1 MQKDQAS
8 VKALPIFWWVR
19 VSAGSGWL
27 WSCMYLR
34 VIVSFFHL
42 ASISWILGWMMC
54 ITRPGVMWCWWIKC
68 RAVCMLDNYSTMW
81 AVAWALKW
89 LLERHHSHL
98 WAQSSHDLFLPKTR
112 SIKTTHDDDDDY
124 NDDDDDVCTRMCA
137 HVCVQVGM
145 HVPLCTWRLEDDFGE
160 SSSPFTL
167 LRLSLYFC
175 WTLYSRLAGLWA
187 FGQFSHFCLPS
198 LIGLL
203 GLQMRTAACGLL
215 QMSSGTVLG
224 LLKGCF
230 YPLEHLFP
238 GPILPINATTLG
250 IKFLCMNTGRR
261 HKTQTTVRRY
271 KGDM

>member
-27 WSCMYLR
+27 WSCD
-34 VIVSFFHL
+34 VSEGDRELLSSCFNLLNSGMNDVHHQ
-42 ASISWILGWMMC
+42 AWC
-54 ITRPGVMWCWWIKC
+54 YVML
-68 RAVCMLDNYSTMW
+68 VNQMQGCMLVNYSTMW
-81 AVAWALKW
+81 AVARALKR

-98 WAQSSHDLFLPKTR
+98 WAQSSHDLFLPKTQ

-124 NDDDDDVCTRMCA
+124 NDDDDDVCTSMCA

-187 FGQFSHFCLPS
+187 FGQFSHLCLPS

-203 GLQMRTAACGLL
+203 GLQMRAAACGLL

-224 LLKGCF
+224 LLEGCF
-230 YPLEHLFP
+230 YPL
-238 GPILPINATTLG
+238 
-250 IKFLCMNTGRR
+250 
-261 HKTQTTVRRY
+261 
-271 KGDM
+271 